1 MHVEEGW
8 GRKGA
13 REEVYC
19 RGWGTR
25 MQALD
30 SLESLAAVK
39 GEDIN
44 FTRREAE

>member
-19 RGWGTR
+19 RGWGTK
-25 MQALD
+25 MKALD

-39 GEDIN
+39 GDDIC
-44 FTRREAE
+44 FTWGEAE